1 MYIPDDAEIR
11 NLEDRRTRVL
21 VDRDDDFR
29 VLHTSQMLDCARDA
43 ARDIQIR
50 ADRLTGLAD
59 LAVFLDPPWKKA
71 GIGRDRISRG
81 SVPS

>member
-11 NLEDRRTRVL
+11 NLKDRSARVL
-21 VDRDDDFR
+21 VDRNDDLR
-29 VLHTSQMLDCARDA
+29 VLHARQMLDCARDT

-59 LAVFLDPPWKKA
+59 LTVFLDPA
-71 GIGRDRISRG
+71 RIYACTR
-81 SVPS
+81 